1 MRQYDDRIKATF
13 GKQYSSVCH
22 PTSIKE
28 SVLDL
33 EPCDNKWTL
42 PIRTQEELTAI
53 TGKKRGIKKHM
64 DNWFKWRKATIHSD
78 SFDKMQENQ
87 ARLKDVKDKYAEQ
100 KKASEARIESLKE
113 YLKQLEA
120 EEVMS
125 PEQLKAKREAELQ
138 QQQYQAQRV
147 YDSRNDINKLLMI
160 SEAYDE
166 FSNNVDI
173 GSIIKVHASWIPNYY
188 EGSCPLK
195 LKVLHGVK
203 LP

>member
-1 MRQYDDRIKATF
+1 MRQYDDQIKATF
-13 GKQYSSVCH
+13 GNQYSSVCH

-78 SFDKMQENQ
+78 SFDKRQKNQ
-87 ARLKDVKDKYAEQ
+87 DRLKEIEDKHTEQ
-100 KKASEARIESLKE
+100 QRASKAKIEALNAYIEQLK
-113 YLKQLEA
+113 A
-120 EEVMS
+120 EEAMS
-125 PEQLKAKREAELQ
+125 PEQLQAKREAELQ
-138 QQQYQAQRV
+138 QQQYQAQRA

-160 SEAYDE
+160 SEAHAE

-173 GSIIKVHASWIPNYY
+173 GSTIKVHASWIPNYY

-195 LKVLHGVK
+195 LKVLHEVK